1 MLPAELTDPEGW
13 WAKNKEIAGEG
24 IPNAQAALCDNPV
37 FWNCVKA
44 EWIEVFYDAASS
56 MVPTEATYTVSTK
69 KVTGQSGTY
78 AEYYT
83 LMNKSGNMD
92 DAKWGICTNDALAS
106 EGTYDTGDTYDYAF
120 VYLNNYIYQ
129 RINWMDEELS
139 KGYTL
144 AEPTLTTK
152 KPVYAV
158 NEEIELKAEITSSG
172 NLKYEFYNSEGELVY
187 EETTDKGYVIYK
199 TSFTD
204 EGEETFK
211 VVISSKRAQKPVE
224 ATVTVAAEYFHFILD
239 VEAPKKVPAGSLIDI
254 NITANV
260 DTPVEYVLTDK
271 AGNFINS
278 NGEGLFEIITN
289 ADDEAGLLEYVVS
302 ATTTVDGVTY
312 TTSENIIIELIQF
325 ELSVDLTAPEKVEAG
340 LDIDLIAKA
349 TVNDDAAIKY
359 TFYNAED
366 MTLLGSNYTGAYI
379 FSTDGLEAGAQIKFI
394 VEAECEAYGNVY
406 TAKSDIITVEVEA
419 VTDVFNV
426 TVYFKST
433 STYGYKPLISTT
445 GTVKDVENEE
455 MQKDIFICKNAT
467 ETASYFWYKTEF
479 SVSRKSPTA
488 FIRILSS
495 RYAMEVQT
503 NLMINEDATY
513 YFATD
518 NLNDGTVLYDL
529 TNASED
535 ERNWC
540 ESAVHMVYDPKVD
553 GEEALAEVSARV
565 DLRLVGDTTADGKMN
580 IRDATYIQKGLAG
593 IITMS
598 KTDMEVADVND
609 DLKVSIKD
617 ATCIQKKL
625 AGITTKKSSVAGK
638 NN

>member
-1 MLPAELTDPEGW
+1 
-13 WAKNKEIAGEG
+13 
-24 IPNAQAALCDNPV
+24 
-37 FWNCVKA
+37 
-44 EWIEVFYDAASS
+44 
-56 MVPTEATYTVSTK
+56 
-69 KVTGQSGTY
+69 
-78 AEYYT
+78 
-83 LMNKSGNMD
+83 
-92 DAKWGICTNDALAS
+92 
-106 EGTYDTGDTYDYAF
+106 
-120 VYLNNYIYQ
+120 
-129 RINWMDEELS
+129 
-139 KGYTL
+139 
-144 AEPTLTTK
+144 
-152 KPVYAV
+152 
-158 NEEIELKAEITSSG
+158 
-172 NLKYEFYNSEGELVY
+172 NSDGELVY

-199 TSFTD
+199 TSYAD
-204 EGEETFK
+204 EVEETIK
-211 VVISSKRAQKPVE
+211 VVISSERAESPVAAE
-224 ATVTVAAEYFHFILD
+224 TTVTVEYFDFILEVD
-239 VEAPKKVPAGSLIDI
+239 APKKVVGGTLIELKSS
-254 NITANV
+254 TNV
-260 DTPVEYVLTDK
+260 EAPVEYILTDK
-271 AGNFINS
+271 DGNFLNS
-278 NGEGLFEIITN
+278 SDDGLFEIVTSV
-289 ADDEAGLLEYVVS
+289 DDEAGLLEYVVK
-302 ATTTVDGVTY
+302 AETTVDGITY
-312 TTSENIIIELIQF
+312 TTSKNVVVEIIRL
-325 ELSVDLTAPEKVEAG
+325 ELSVDLTGPEKVEAG

-349 TVNDDAAIKY
+349 TVNDDVAIKY

-379 FSTDGLEAGAQIKFI
+379 FSTDGLEAGALIRFI

-406 TAKSDIITVEVEA
+406 TAKSDVITVEVEA

-529 TNASED
+529 TYASED

-553 GEEALAEVSARV
+553 GEKALAEVSARV

-625 AGITTKKSSVAGK
+625 AGIR
-638 NN
+638 N